1 MEELKQPQDIGKFKQ
16 LQDELTQV
24 RITIEKKI
32 GTAQQN
38 KGLPSKK
45 NITTNN
51 KTNFRNKEK
60 IKENSLNNHD
70 YFGKRN

>member
-1 MEELKQPQDIGKFKQ
+1 MEELKQPQ

-45 NITTNN
+45 NITT
-51 KTNFRNKEK
+51 KQTSG
-60 IKENSLNNHD
+60 IK
-70 YFGKRN
+70 KR